1 MKIRWVITTGLVS
14 CITIA
19 TMFFSCTKAVTDS
32 ADSVTATAAATITTL
47 NCAGVTFSSG
57 FTSGTT
63 YSGTAT
69 VPYTGGNGETYA
81 DGSAT
86 ASTGVTGLTA
96 TLQGGTLSATGGN
109 LIYLIKGTP
118 TANGTASFAI
128 TFGGQSCTIALPMA
142 SSLDCS
148 NATTVTAKLVCMI
161 QSFKATLT
169 TTQLAAAQLDLTQA
183 NSVKW
188 SNLPC
193 GATCRNGV
201 QFSTLTAEQL
211 TAALAIVATAT
222 GTTIDEGYSEAMQ
235 IRAADDVLAAASGT
249 GTGGPGGGGPGGGG
263 GYSSGTY
270 FLAFLG
276 TPSITGIWQLQ
287 FGGHHLA
294 INITFKNGVVA
305 GASPY
310 FEGVEPKTWTT
321 NGTTYAPLASE
332 QSTMAAM
339 LASLS
344 STQLATA
351 KLSATFSDVLLG
363 PSGDGKFPVTK
374 LGLAV
379 STLSDAQKL
388 LVLEAMKPW
397 VKDADDA
404 TAASLLATYQ
414 NELNGTYISFSGN
427 ASLSNNAD
435 YVRIDGPSVWIE
447 FVCQS
452 GVVYS
457 NQIHYHSVWRDHTRD
472 YGGNY
477 TF

>member
-1 MKIRWVITTGLVS
+1 MKSRSIVITALLS
-14 CITIA
+14 CLTIVVV
-19 TMFFSCTKAVTDS
+19 FFSCTKAVTDS
-32 ADSVTATAAATITTL
+32 ANSATATAAATITAL

-57 FTSGTT
+57 FTSGTA

-69 VPYTGGNGETYA
+69 IPYTGGNGETYT
-81 DGSAT
+81 DGT
-86 ASTGVTGLTA
+86 GIASTGVTGLTA
-96 TLQGGTLSATGGN
+96 TLQGGTLAATGGN
-109 LIYLIKGTP
+109 LIYVIKGTP
-118 TANGTASFAI
+118 TTSGTASFAI
-128 TFGGQSCTIALPMA
+128 TFGGQNCTIALPMA

-148 NATTVTAKLVCMI
+148 TATTTVAKLVCMI

-169 TTQLAAAQLDLTQA
+169 STQLAAAQLDLTQT

-193 GATCRNGV
+193 GSSCRNGV
-201 QFSTLTAEQL
+201 QFSTLSADQI
-211 TAALAIVATAT
+211 TAALAILATAT
-222 GTTIDEGYSEAMQ
+222 GTTTDEGYSEALQ

-249 GTGGPGGGGPGGGG
+249 GTGGPGGPGGGGGG

-276 TPSITGIWQLQ
+276 TPSITGTWQLQ

-294 INITFKNGVVA
+294 VNVMVRNGVVA
-305 GASPY
+305 GATPY

-344 STQLATA
+344 ATQLATA

-379 STLSDAQKL
+379 STLSEAQKL

-404 TAASLLATYQ
+404 TAASLLAIYQ

-427 ASLSNNAD
+427 ATLSNNAD

-452 GVVYS
+452 GVVFQ